1 MLNLWPA
8 IQLMKYGRTVAMSNN
23 YWDEDEDDTDIND
36 EPMDGSD
43 LLKKLRKAKRADE
56 KRIKELTD
64 QLEGFSKAQKESVI
78 KKVLENK
85 GVSPKAARLIAREL
99 EGDFTEDSVSNWIDD
114 NAEVFGL
121 QTKQEDTSA
130 NTLDRAALR
139 QQDIVTQQAITPDRA
154 ADSLLRINNAASA
167 EEIIAM
173 IQSGEF

>member
-1 MLNLWPA
+1 
-8 IQLMKYGRTVAMSNN
+8 MSNN
-23 YWDEDEDDTDIND
+23 YWDEDEDDTDVN
-36 EPMDGSD
+36 ESSMDGSD

-56 KRIKELTD
+56 KRIKDLTD
-64 QLEGFSKAQKESVI
+64 QLDGYSKAQRESII
-78 KKVLENK
+78 KKVLETN
-85 GVSPKAARLIAREL
+85 GVSPKAARLISREL
-99 EGDFTEDSVSNWIDD
+99 EGDVTEESVIDYLAD

-121 QTKQEDTSA
+121 EVQYEDAPA